1 MVAETR
7 KYSPEKLDEL
17 LTFQG
22 RSNVWVG
29 ERLGLDESYISR
41 LRTGS
46 RPITEPLA
54 NRIAELL
61 GCPASL
67 LVSDELTE
75 TAA

>member
-1 MVAETR
+1 MNIENR
-7 KYSPEKLDEL
+7 KYSPEKLDQL

-29 ERLGLDESYISR
+29 ERLGVDESYISR

-46 RPITEPLA
+46 RPITESLA
-54 NRIAELL
+54 TRIAELL